1 MQLIR
6 VAGSKYASGDSASH
20 IAALYSLSTFEDAVM
35 DACVAA
41 LNKIYDSP
49 ETEEGKE
56 LHKFLK
62 ELEGKWHLSAVF
74 RNHRKEL
81 ILLDPSKFY

>member
-1 MQLIR
+1 
-6 VAGSKYASGDSASH
+6 
-20 IAALYSLSTFEDAVM
+20 M